1 MDNFINKIINRI
13 NFLPS
18 LFQQVSYISKNNKIP
33 VDILIEINS
42 EARFK
47 IREKTKLIECV
58 QILQSDYLHIYSDK
72 YNNADG
78 IGSKVIS
85 IFETNS
91 DGNYVKRYVKVP
103 CSIYNEDEALYYKFV
118 FERKSIRVNAYA
130 EIGFDYPLK

>member
-18 LFQQVSYISKNNKIP
+18 LFGQVEYLSKNNKIP
-33 VDILIEINS
+33 ADILSEINN

-47 IREKTKLIECV
+47 IREKTKLIECA
-58 QILQSDYLHIYSDK
+58 QISQSDYLQIYSDK
-72 YNNADG
+72 YNNTDTSE
-78 IGSKVIS
+78 SKIIS

-91 DGNYVKRYVKVP
+91 EGNYVKKYVKVP
-103 CSIYNEDEALYYKFV
+103 CSIYNEDEALYFKFV
-118 FERKSIRVNAYA
+118 FERKSIRVNAYV